1 MNTID
6 RPLEMTPAQTAELVR
21 IEAMVV
27 PRRACGTCSL
37 CCKVLNISE
46 LAKPAGQ
53 WCTHC
58 RPGKGCGIH
67 ATRPFVCRGFYCEW
81 MISKGLGPEWRPEQ
95 AKFALFK
102 TNSGTNGGRRLTAHV
117 DPGYP
122 AAWRRSPY
130 YENFKA
136 WAVQA
141 VQKTPEMDLVDV
153 MIGER
158 VIVILPDREVD
169 VGIVAA
175 DEFVRLQRKVTTAGE
190 IIEVDKIKRT
200 Q

>member
-1 MNTID
+1 MNIVD
-6 RPLEMTPAQTAELVR
+6 HSFEMTPAQTAELAR
-21 IEAMVV
+21 IDAKVV
-27 PRRACGTCSL
+27 PGRACGTCSL
-37 CCKVLNISE
+37 CCKVLSISE

-58 RPGKGCGIH
+58 RPGKGCGIY
-67 ATRPFVCRGFYCEW
+67 ATRPFDCRGFYCEW

-95 AKFALFK
+95 SKFVLFK
-102 TNSGTNGGRRLTAHV
+102 SNGGHRLTAHV

-153 MIGER
+153 MIGEH

-169 VGIVAA
+169 LGIVAA
-175 DEFVRLQRKVTTAGE
+175 NEFVRLQKKVTTAGE
-190 IIEVDKIKRT
+190 IIEVDKIKRS

>member
-1 MNTID
+1 MNTVD
-6 RPLEMTPAQTAELVR
+6 HPLEMTPAQTAELAH

-37 CCKVLNISE
+37 CCKVLSISE

-102 TNSGTNGGRRLTAHV
+102 TNGGRRLTAHV

-130 YENFKA
+130 YENLKA

-153 MIGER
+153 MIGEH

-169 VGIVAA
+169 LGIVAA
-175 DEFVRLQRKVTTAGE
+175 DEFVRLQRNVTTAGE
-190 IIEVDKIKRT
+190 IIEVGKIKRT
-200 Q
+200 PTTV

>member
-1 MNTID
+1 MNTVD
-6 RPLEMTPAQTAELVR
+6 HSHETTPAQMAELAR
-21 IEAMVV
+21 IDAMVV
-27 PRRACGTCSL
+27 PNRACGTCSL
-37 CCKVLNISE
+37 CCKVLRISE

-58 RPGKGCGIH
+58 RPGIGCGIH

-95 AKFALFK
+95 ARFTLFK
-102 TNSGTNGGRRLTAHV
+102 TNGGRRLTAHV

-122 AAWRRSPY
+122 SAWRRSPY
-130 YENFKA
+130 YENLKA
-136 WAVQA
+136 WAMQA

-153 MIGER
+153 MIGEQ

-169 VGIVAA
+169 LGIVAA
-175 DEFVRLQRKVTTAGE
+175 DEFVTLSKKVTAAGE
-190 IIEVDKIKRT
+190 LIDVSKFKRT
-200 Q
+200 PTTV